1 MRSYL
6 FVPADSERKL
16 EKSLQSNADCLLIDL
31 EDSVSLSRKEI
42 ARTLAANFVER
53 RRGERDHTAI
63 VIRINSLASGMT
75 DDDLAAIIPAR
86 PDGVLLP
93 KSEHGADV
101 QKLSAMIAVHEAK
114 SGIESGTVGIHA
126 LVTETAK
133 GLLNAGTYVGAS
145 SRLKSISWG
154 AEDLSADL
162 GVESS
167 RDDNGAYTD
176 VFRLARSSALL
187 AAASSGVMAVDT
199 VFVDFQNETGL
210 EAECREAV
218 RDGFSGKMAI
228 HPNQVETINRVFTPS
243 TAAIVQAQRIV
254 SLFKESGPDAGV
266 LSLDGRMV
274 DRPHLRQA
282 ERILSRARD
291 AGIDAPE

>member
-16 EKSLQSNADCLLIDL
+16 EKSLQSDADCLLIDL
-31 EDSVSLSRKEI
+31 EDSVSLSRKET
-42 ARTLAANFVER
+42 ARTLAAAYVQDQR
-53 RRGERDHTAI
+53 RRKERSAI
-63 VIRINSLASGMT
+63 VIRINALTSGMA
-75 DDDLAAIIPAR
+75 DDDLAVLVPTR

-101 QKLSAMIAVHEAK
+101 QSLSAMIAVHEAR
-114 SGIESGTVGIHA
+114 SGIKNGEIGIHA
-126 LVTETAK
+126 LITETAT
-133 GLLNAGTYVGAS
+133 GLLNAATYVGAS
-145 SRLKSISWG
+145 DRLKSVSWG

-162 GVESS
+162 GVETN
-167 RDDNGAYTD
+167 RDSNGNYTD

-187 AAASSGVMAVDT
+187 AAASANVMAVDT
-199 VFVDFQNETGL
+199 VYVDFRNEAGL

-243 TAAIVQAQRIV
+243 PESIERAQRIV
-254 SLFKESGPDAGV
+254 SLFEQSGSDAGV
-266 LSLDGRMV
+266 LSLDGKMV

-291 AGIDAPE
+291 AGVSP

>member
-31 EDSVSLSRKEI
+31 EDSVSLSRKES
-42 ARTLAANFVER
+42 ARTLASNFVER
-53 RRGERDHTAI
+53 QRREKDHTAI

-133 GLLNAGTYVGAS
+133 GLLNAGTYIGAS

-162 GVESS
+162 GVETS

-187 AAASSGVMAVDT
+187 AAASAGVMAVDT
-199 VFVDFQNETGL
+199 VFVDFQNDAGL
-210 EAECREAV
+210 EAECRAAV

-254 SLFKESGPDAGV
+254 SLFKLSGPDAGV
-266 LSLDGRMV
+266 LSLDGKMV

-282 ERILSRARD
+282 ERILARARD
-291 AGIDAPE
+291 AGIDPSD